1 MLLTLLPICLP
12 IIIENNLVLTFVI
25 FSNRMPFLLLEN
37 ILCLEA
43 IIKKKEQRMNK
54 ASVGNWEITLKFSQ
68 RATTVTEKDQ

>member
-12 IIIENNLVLTFVI
+12 IITENKLVLTFVI

-43 IIKKKEQRMNK
+43 IKKKEQRMNK